1 MMRKRLSGLII
12 AAIAVMCLTVFT
24 SYAEDNTEPQLLKMH
39 ATAYCQQGITASG
52 KPVRDGICATGNKA
66 LVGKTVV
73 LYQRLPDN
81 GIGDYIGIYEVE
93 DTGCNENVIDVWCK
107 DLDKCQD
114 FMDEVYT
121 DGCGGKIWVQVVSA
135 TG

>member
-1 MMRKRLSGLII
+1 MLSVLII
-12 AAIAVMCLTVFT
+12 PALIALTVFT
-24 SYAEDNTEPQLLKMH
+24 SYAKEDEPQLIKMR
-39 ATAYCQQGITASG
+39 ATAYCLDGITYTG
-52 KPVRDGICATGNKA
+52 KHVRDGICATGKKE

-73 LYQRLPDN
+73 LYQRLPN
-81 GIGDYIGIYEVE
+81 GDIGDYIGIYEVE

-107 DLDKCQD
+107 DLEKCQD